1 MGFQGSGGDCEDE
14 RCLGMR
20 NLIEM
25 KRRRRQKA
33 EEGIEEGEQ
42 RGRIKRER
50 EKKQRGRGRQ
60 NTGLA
65 TMFVWA
71 NRLEDRREEKEGR
84 WGAGR
89 GKERSGR
96 NSAPLYLLPGHQVG
110 PNCLTQT
117 LQGLYIRSNNCWR
130 LML

>member
-1 MGFQGSGGDCEDE
+1 MPGDEESDRDEEEEKAKGGG
-14 RCLGMR
+14 R
-20 NLIEM
+20 I
-25 KRRRRQKA
+25 RRRR
-33 EEGIEEGEQ
+33 GERQ
-42 RGRIKRER
+42 VKKR

-84 WGAGR
+84 SGVGR